1 MCINRT
7 FIRSYGKIIF
17 MKKLIIL
24 LLLPISIKVSAID
37 GLLLECKKGDT
48 TTHYFE
54 FNIPMKEKI
63 AQFLD
68 SDQYQTAVK
77 ATITT
82 KNYLNYSRDSHY
94 YYFNKNKIWR
104 YENTFPP
111 KTGEWMIDRKTGIM
125 KRDIRE
131 CENLSDA
138 EKFIG
143 SGRDDHP
150 CHPNMRRQNL
160 RDEHL
165 GYCEKV
171 TKDNFETGKKKLYK
185 PIAKEKNKF

>member
-1 MCINRT
+1 
-7 FIRSYGKIIF
+7 
-17 MKKLIIL
+17 MKKLIIF

-37 GLLLECKKGDT
+37 GLLLECKKGNT
-48 TTHYFE
+48 ATHYFE
-54 FNIPMKEKI
+54 FSIPMKEKI
-63 AQFLD
+63 AKFLD

-82 KNYLNYSRDSHY
+82 KNYLNYSSESDY

-104 YENTFPP
+104 YENIFPP
-111 KTGEWMIDRKTGIM
+111 KTGEWMIDRKTGEM
-125 KRDIRE
+125 KRNIRE
-131 CENLSDA
+131 CENLSDS
-138 EKFIG
+138 ERFIG

-160 RDEHL
+160 RDENL

-171 TKDNFETGKKKLYK
+171 NKDIFELGKKKLYK
-185 PIAKEKNKF
+185 PSIKEKNKF